1 MVYRIFM
8 QFIPGLDDIWVAQL
22 ESDDPIYDYDNL
34 EEAEFKAQEL
44 QDADPTGRLYKVE
57 QIG

>member
-22 ESDDPIYDYDNL
+22 ESDDPIYDFDNL
-34 EEAEFKAQEL
+34 EEAEIKAAEL
-44 QDADPTGRLYKVE
+44 QAADPTGRQYKVE
-57 QIG
+57 QI

>member
-1 MVYRIFM
+1 M

-22 ESDDPIYDYDNL
+22 ESDDPIYDFDNL

>member
-1 MVYRIFM
+1 MVYRIIK
-8 QFIPGLDDIWVAQL
+8 QFIPGINNIWVSQL
-22 ESDDPIYDYDNL
+22 NSSDPVYDYDNL

-44 QDADPTGRLYKVE
+44 QDTDPTGRLYKVD

>member
-22 ESDDPIYDYDNL
+22 ESDDPIYDFDNL
-34 EEAEFKAQEL
+34 EEAEIKAAEL
-44 QDADPTGRLYKVE
+44 QSADPTGRQYKVE
-57 QIG
+57 QI

>member
-1 MVYRIFM
+1 M

-22 ESDDPIYDYDNL
+22 KSDDPIYDYDNY
-34 EEAEFKAQEL
+34 EEAELKKDEL
-44 QDADPTGRLYKVE
+44 QANDPTGRQYKVE

>member
-1 MVYRIFM
+1 MVYRVFM

-22 ESDDPIYDYDNL
+22 EPSDPIYDYDNL
-34 EEAEFKAQEL
+34 EEAELKAQEL
-44 QDADPTGRLYKVE
+44 QDADPTGRLYKAE

>member
-22 ESDDPIYDYDNL
+22 EPDDPIYDFDNL
-34 EEAEFKAQEL
+34 EEAELKKDEL
-44 QDADPTGRLYKVE
+44 QAADPTGRQYKVE
-57 QIG
+57 QI

>member
-1 MVYRIFM
+1 MIYRVFM
-8 QFIPGLDDIWVAQL
+8 LFIPGLDDIWVAQL

-34 EEAEFKAQEL
+34 EEAELKAAEL
-44 QDADPTGRLYKVE
+44 QLNDPTGRQYKAE

>member
-1 MVYRIFM
+1 M

-34 EEAEFKAQEL
+34 EEAELKAAEL
-44 QDADPTGRLYKVE
+44 QAEDLTGRLYKVE
-57 QIG
+57 QVG

>member
-1 MVYRIFM
+1 MIYRIFM

-34 EEAEFKAQEL
+34 EEAELKAAEL
-44 QDADPTGRLYKVE
+44 QVNDPTGRQYKAE